1 MKKMTIAVLIAA
13 AVLLAGTII
22 LCRELRR
29 APLLPN
35 QERPA
40 QPVNAWQAGI
50 KPDQR
55 TDYGSAAERARLLE
69 RLHKEERRQRPEEGR
84 N

>member
-1 MKKMTIAVLIAA
+1 MKTMTTVVLIVA
-13 AVLLAGTII
+13 AVLLTGTLI

-35 QERPA
+35 QERPE

-50 KPDQR
+50 KPDRR
-55 TDYGSAAERARLLE
+55 TDDGSGADRARLLE
-69 RLHKEERRQRPEEGR
+69 KLRQEERRQKPEEGR

>member
-1 MKKMTIAVLIAA
+1 MKKMTTVVLIVA
-13 AVLLAGTII
+13 AVLLTGTLI

-29 APLLPN
+29 APLRPN
-35 QERPA
+35 PKRPE

-50 KPDQR
+50 KPDRR
-55 TDYGSAAERARLLE
+55 TDYGSGADRARLLE
-69 RLHKEERRQRPEEGR
+69 KLRQEERRQKPEEGR

>member
-13 AVLLAGTII
+13 AVLLIGTII

-35 QERPA
+35 SERPA
-40 QPVNAWQAGI
+40 QPLNAWQAGI

-55 TDYGSAAERARLLE
+55 TDYRSAAERARLMEKL
-69 RLHKEERRQRPEEGR
+69 RQEERRQKPEEGR